1 MSDEASKLIVAYI
14 VFLIIRF
21 VLKPDPI
28 PQHDSIRTGDMHCR
42 ELVVASEND
51 NRWRIASRMSRD
63 CFFKFMDAL
72 TSARA
77 NPAVED
83 SENLTGVEQVLIFMT
98 ILTGIPMRKVADEWQ
113 HSTSVIRLI
122 RILRV

>member
-1 MSDEASKLIVAYI
+1 MSDEASKLIVAYV

-42 ELVVASEND
+42 ELVASEND

-77 NPAVED
+77 NPAVVVSRCSISFEGMGKAWRK
-83 SENLTGVEQVLIFMT
+83 TG
-98 ILTGIPMRKVADEWQ
+98 K
-113 HSTSVIRLI
+113 
-122 RILRV
+122 